1 MQADTHTFHMSILF
15 ISARDSGMDQI
26 MALEHGADDYI
37 TKPFQYEVVLAKVRS
52 QLRRAYGSY
61 AAVQQEVTV
70 KNGPMI
76 LYPERFVLEYEERL
90 TELTQKEAIL
100 VEALMAKAGR
110 VVSREKL
117 LEQMWEDQHFIDDNT
132 LNVYITRVRRK
143 LKELGA
149 EEILETVRGAGYRVG
164 SGFVRTGEREMRLFL
179 KDHQML
185 VGFYVLQMLLV
196 PCVYWLSGEGR
207 PMKIVLYGML
217 ISTVVLLVYLII
229 RYFQL
234 RAYYRLLEQPRKLV
248 NEPFQA
254 LGNSVV
260 AEAIQQLL
268 HELERN
274 RQNEMGQLRTSKEQQ
289 VVFMNRWVHQMK
301 TPLSIIQLTLEDV
314 DDETAGSIQ
323 DELDKL
329 RKGLEMVLHSSRLEQ
344 FEGDFRVELLS
355 LHEVLRSSIAENR
368 RLFIRRGITPDIRME
383 GDLQIYSDS
392 KWLRFMFTQILTN
405 AVNYSDSKSGK
416 KVIITGY
423 KQEERTI
430 LDIQDE
436 GIGISSE
443 DIHRV
448 FNPYFTGERGRQYHE
463 STGMGLYLVRE
474 ISARLD
480 NRVELF
486 SEPNE
491 GTLVRF
497 SWIHSKYPK

>member
-1 MQADTHTFHMSILF
+1 
-15 ISARDSGMDQI
+15 
-26 MALEHGADDYI
+26 
-37 TKPFQYEVVLAKVRS
+37 
-52 QLRRAYGSY
+52 
-61 AAVQQEVTV
+61 
-70 KNGPMI
+70 
-76 LYPERFVLEYEERL
+76 
-90 TELTQKEAIL
+90 
-100 VEALMAKAGR
+100 
-110 VVSREKL
+110 
-117 LEQMWEDQHFIDDNT
+117 
-132 LNVYITRVRRK
+132 
-143 LKELGA
+143 
-149 EEILETVRGAGYRVG
+149 
-164 SGFVRTGEREMRLFL
+164 MRLFL

-217 ISTVVLLVYLII
+217 ISTVVLMVYLII

-234 RAYYRLLEQPRKLV
+234 RAYYHLLEQPRKLV
-248 NEPFQA
+248 NEPFQT

-260 AEAIQQLL
+260 AEAVQQLL

-274 RQNEMGQLRTSKEQQ
+274 RQNEIGQLRTSKEQQ

-314 DDETAGSIQ
+314 EDKTAGSIQ
-323 DELDKL
+323 DELDKM

-368 RLFIRRGITPDIRME
+368 RLFIRRGITPDIRIE
-383 GDLQIYSDS
+383 EDLQIYSDS

-423 KQEERTI
+423 KLEERTI

-497 SWIHSKYPK
+497 SWVQSKYPK